1 MSDTCKVRETQSE
14 RQEPDMPRD
23 ASEWFHVA
31 ASLSACMIA
40 AGLFQLFGFIGVGLL
55 GLFILSGATRLELQD
70 GDGSG
75 GGLHAG
81 LYPHQ
86 FGDDQ
91 RFRRSVR
98 AEQKSARHKSLQ
110 ALRYAQMLG
119 LAFVAV
125 GGAGFLLFDL

>member
-1 MSDTCKVRETQSE
+1 MSDTCEVRETPID

-23 ASEWFHVA
+23 VSEWFHIA
-31 ASLSACMIA
+31 ASLAACMIA
-40 AGLFQLFGFIGVGLL
+40 AGLFQLFGFIGVGVL
-55 GLFILSGATRLELQD
+55 GLFILSGATRLEVQD

-86 FGDDQ
+86 FRDDQ
-91 RFRRSVR
+91 RFTRSER
-98 AEQKSARHKSLQ
+98 AEQTIARRKSLQ

-119 LAFVAV
+119 LAFVVV
-125 GGAGFLLFDL
+125 GGGGFLLFDL